1 MAEEAP
7 RQPKFRY
14 QDLPELGE
22 TFADSVG
29 PWFFDGHTLR
39 IEFTVSR
46 FDDAKRDAD
55 PTGRKIPVCRMV
67 LTPPAANELLRLFR
81 QLAATLEKVAAAKQ
95 AQGKEPAQAS

>member
-14 QDLPELGE
+14 QDVPELSE

-46 FDDAKRDAD
+46 FDNAKRDAD

-81 QLAATLEKVAAAKQ
+81 QLATTLEKVAAAKQ
-95 AQGKEPAQAS
+95 TQGKEAAEAS

>member
-14 QDLPELGE
+14 QDLPELG
-22 TFADSVG
+22 
-29 PWFFDGHTLR
+29 
-39 IEFTVSR
+39 
-46 FDDAKRDAD
+46 DAKRDVD
-55 PTGRKIPVCRMV
+55 PTGRKIPGCRMV